1 MIDDVTRGLLDK
13 DFAGI
18 DVNTVGDEPEMPEKE
33 VWNRVPNRRIRRQ
46 YSRLH
51 GVENPRRSR
60 CSRKKGR

>member
-18 DVNTVGDEPEMPEKE
+18 DVNEVGGPEVPEKD
-33 VWNRVPNRRIRRQ
+33 VWTRVPNRSTRRR
-46 YSRLH
+46 YARLH

-60 CSRKKGR
+60 CSRKKVR

>member
-18 DVNTVGDEPEMPEKE
+18 DVNEVGDQPEADVKE
-33 VWNRVPNRRIRRQ
+33 VWTRVPNRKTRRQ